1 MHCSSR
7 SFLRG
12 LVVAGCL
19 WTLAGTAFAQDLP
32 VTGPVLAV
40 DQIRGVFSTAGY
52 QVDQT
57 LTWDWTSP
65 PVSTFQVHDLASG
78 RVVMVLVYPT
88 AAAAQVEHRRAL
100 AREPGLDGGSPHL
113 IVGYGQSLW
122 SGNVAMVQTTQSQL
136 QRIFQLQLERDNGAY
151 MNPDL
156 VQDPGLAEIA
166 VDSDFQQALEHGA
179 VNL

>member
-1 MHCSSR
+1 MHRASR

-19 WTLAGTAFAQDLP
+19 WTLAGTALAQDLP
-32 VTGPVLAV
+32 VRGPVLAV
-40 DQIRGVFSTAGY
+40 DQVRGAFSTAGY

-78 RVVMVLVYPT
+78 RVLMVLVYPT
-88 AAAAQVEHRRAL
+88 AAAAQAERRQAL
-100 AREPGLDGGSPHL
+100 AREPGLDGGNPHL
-113 IVGYGQSLW
+113 IAGYGQSLW
-122 SGNVAMVQTTQSQL
+122 SGNVAIVQTTQSQL
-136 QRIFQLQLERDNGAY
+136 QRIFQLQLERDNGVSV
-151 MNPDL
+151 NPDL
-156 VQDPGLAEIA
+156 VQDLGLPEIA
-166 VDSDFQQALEHGA
+166 VDSDFQQALEDGA